1 MQKGKFEVQVAAYG
15 LLLTFLWAIRA
26 RSIDKKILRK
36 IMAADY
42 RESSSR
48 VVALDDTA
56 LEATNKKVLPK
67 NDVFWG
73 KPQVV

>member
-1 MQKGKFEVQVAAYG
+1 MAAYG